1 MSELSESEKRRILK
15 ERRQKKFSGGSAS
28 QRLNKIIGQVDDTS
42 NTQPPVTQQPALNT
56 AAAAA
61 ASSIEAPVSVVQNAP
76 LSKTISQGKESSV
89 EVELLKQLASMEN
102 SGDRST
108 PDLLSLLSSMKGP
121 ENAGVGSSSSAATA
135 APEPPADPALLKYHN
150 YVVNRLRATTILR
163 KWLFFLLPLTYLAT
177 HGGRTSFILLPES
190 LNFLVDPSNFFMIFT
205 SFETVATTIYY
216 QKLRSI
222 EEGHSINTLDNNSK
236 IMKLLALIPENV
248 VPVNDIKGKVTVV
261 MRCID
266 ILSLFLADLCFVVV
280 LIGLLNLV

>member
-1 MSELSESEKRRILK
+1 
-15 ERRQKKFSGGSAS
+15 
-28 QRLNKIIGQVDDTS
+28 
-42 NTQPPVTQQPALNT
+42 
-56 AAAAA
+56 
-61 ASSIEAPVSVVQNAP
+61 
-76 LSKTISQGKESSV
+76 
-89 EVELLKQLASMEN
+89 
-102 SGDRST
+102 
-108 PDLLSLLSSMKGP
+108 
-121 ENAGVGSSSSAATA
+121 
-135 APEPPADPALLKYHN
+135 
-150 YVVNRLRATTILR
+150 
-163 KWLFFLLPLTYLAT
+163 
-177 HGGRTSFILLPES
+177 
-190 LNFLVDPSNFFMIFT
+190 MIFT